1 MYTKPLQLQGFCFIK
16 SFKGLLSL
24 LMGYGPIVEKYE
36 VNLKVLIM
44 KASLIMLRVKYLI
57 ALLVFTFIQTMVW
70 AQTETTESSSS
81 TTKVTVTEET
91 AGSEWYTNPI
101 VWVVGAAVFILLLVA
116 LLRGGGDRTDRVTY
130 KEKIVRDR
138 DTDTGRV

>member
-1 MYTKPLQLQGFCFIK
+1 MK
-16 SFKGLLSL
+16 SSSIL
-24 LMGYGPIVEKYE
+24 
-36 VNLKVLIM
+36 
-44 KASLIMLRVKYLI
+44 LRVKYWI
-57 ALLVFTFIQTMVW
+57 TLLVFTFIQTMVW

-81 TTKVTVTEET
+81 TKVTVTEET
-91 AGSEWYTNPI
+91 TGSEWYTNPI
-101 VWVVGAAVFILLLVA
+101 VWVVGGAVFILLLVA